1 MRRTTM
7 ANDATIQLHREEL
20 DLIEKLVDN
29 HFMKTLAQNFE
40 ENPDGFVGD
49 DFAMLIVL
57 RAKIKFAAAKQK
69 KEDESG
75 NG

>member
-1 MRRTTM
+1 M
-7 ANDATIQLHREEL
+7 ASDATIQLNKDEL

-49 DFAMLIVL
+49 DFAMLILL
-57 RAKIKFAAAKQK
+57 RAKIKLAAAEQEKA
-69 KEDESG
+69 EGET